1 MGDRSSSRVGV
12 VRSRAVA
19 RRSRTNL
26 VIARRV
32 LDGLVAGRGPRH
44 ILAEL
49 TGHMQSK
56 LEPLAKALAATL
68 AQKAADRDPMR
79 Q

>member
-32 LDGLVAGRGPRH
+32 LDGLVAGRGLSVS
-44 ILAEL
+44 ILDA
-49 TGHMQSK
+49 TGTTI
-56 LEPLAKALAATL
+56 AAT
-68 AQKAADRDPMR
+68 AVSRASTMAPTSPWQKSVC
-79 Q
+79 